1 MQGLTNSDGSVVK
14 KVFKRFL
21 SGVNSQFLGS
31 GGGSLLALCWLLS
44 SGQIQAATYSWDGNG
59 TPNASGNW
67 SVTNNWNPD
76 ATTGGPTTGD
86 IATLVDTTANRTV
99 TYDSSATGS
108 LSTLNFNQAT
118 AGVTNTLS
126 VQKNLN
132 VAGAVTLAAAGG
144 TEQIVI
150 GSTSTAAY
158 TFTPTSGLTLNS
170 GGELVMTATG
180 NGTTGFN
187 SAGTGGTGTLTIA
200 GGALTIAGTTGTSSG
215 TSAASTLSMGLTMSS
230 GNLTIANNTGITD
243 RRLLLQGAV
252 NVSGGAVSTT
262 GGATSILFT
271 TASPII
277 WNPTTF
283 DTDLTLEM
291 NLAGAQSL
299 TTDKTISTFRAR
311 ETGVKTLT
319 STATGNGIGQLQL
332 FDNNSGVAN
341 SRTTI
346 RLGSD
351 LKLTNGAAMPAAQ
364 SFGNT
369 HQLGRIDLG
378 IDTAGYTLD
387 LSGGA
392 SSGVW
397 TPNASTQSGVTST
410 VWTLSGAGAIKANA
424 FNFTTAGVTTD
435 VASGTVL
442 LASGGNSVANNLGGT
457 GTIDPNSVFRYSGT
471 AASGTPA
478 TLTSSRNLGDI
489 EVTSGALRMLTAS
502 AGTVQ
507 DLRVSGGTFNLDAN
521 NGRTFTTIS
530 LTGGTLANG
539 TFATAETDYTGLA
552 TGTVSGILTG
562 ANKKLIKDSAGTLTL
577 SGNNSFTGAVQ
588 IKSGTLALAP
598 GYVIAGNDVNVMGG
612 TLDLG
617 NQNLNKFNVTLT
629 SDGVITNGSILRTSA
644 TSYNW
649 SDGTVAANLT
659 TTGTGAIN
667 LTKSGSGTVV
677 LSGSTDYVGTT
688 TISGGTLQVGNGGA
702 SGRLGSGNVLNNG
715 TLAFSRSDDFTLAN
729 SISGSGSLLKQGA
742 NSLTLSAN
750 NGYTGATAV
759 SSGTLVVQSGGSIGS
774 SLLTTVGTGAHLK
787 VNGTAGAVSIAG
799 TLSGSGTVGAMTLS
813 SGGTLAAGNSPGLL
827 RAASAT
833 WNPGATFQFEI
844 SNANGTAGSDW
855 DLFSVNGNLD
865 MTTIAASSQ
874 MNLSLL
880 SLSLANYDPNTNYS
894 WVFAKAASL
903 TGTESWASGL
913 DVTDRFAINSSGFNG
928 GVLPDKGF
936 KVMTGTEG
944 GLATLSVV
952 AVPEPSTHSLLLIGG
967 GLTAVLFRRRIGK
980 RT

>member
-1 MQGLTNSDGSVVK
+1 MVLFVIMMKERIISLFRGTL
-14 KVFKRFL
+14 
-21 SGVNSQFLGS
+21 FLG
-31 GGGSLLALCWLLS
+31 GLFYLS
-44 SGQIQAATYSWDGNG
+44 NAGYCATYSWDGNG
-59 TPNASGNW
+59 TPDASGNW

-108 LSTLNFNQAT
+108 LSTLNFDQAT

-126 VQKNLN
+126 VQKNLT
-132 VAGAVTLAAAGG
+132 VAGAVTLAASGG

-187 SAGTGGTGTLTIA
+187 STGTGGTGTLTIA
-200 GGALTIAGTTGTSSG
+200 GGTLTIAGTTGTSSG

-230 GNLTIANNTGITD
+230 GNLTIANNTGVTD
-243 RRLLLQGAV
+243 RRLLIQGAV

-262 GGATSILFT
+262 GGATSIQFT

-299 TTDKTISTFRAR
+299 TTDKTISAFRAR

-369 HQLGRIDLG
+369 HELGRIDLG

-397 TPNASTQSGVTST
+397 TPNAGTSTGVTST

-424 FNFTTAGVTTD
+424 FNFNTNGVTTD

-457 GTIDPNSVFRYSGT
+457 GTIDANSVFRYSGT

-489 EVTSGALRMLTAS
+489 EVTSGALKMLNAS

-507 DLRVSGGTFNLDAN
+507 DLRVSGGTFDLDAN

-629 SDGVITNGSILRTSA
+629 SGGVITNGSILRTSA

-688 TISGGTLQVGNGGA
+688 TISGGTLQVGNGGS

-715 TLAFSRSDDFTLAN
+715 TLAFSRSDDFTITN
-729 SISGSGSLLKQGA
+729 SISGSGSLVK
-742 NSLTLSAN
+742 
-750 NGYTGATAV
+750 NG
-759 SSGTLVVQSGGSIGS
+759 
-774 SLLTTVGTGAHLK
+774 VGIL
-787 VNGTAGAVSIAG
+787 
-799 TLSGSGTVGAMTLS
+799 TLSGSNAYTGNTLVNEGS
-813 SGGTLAAGNSPGLL
+813 LDLQ
-827 RAASAT
+827 
-833 WNPGATFQFEI
+833 GATFTSANINVENAAALVLSAVSTKQI
-844 SNANGTAGSDW
+844 SNNIN
-855 DLFSVNGNLD
+855 FSSGAMVEVTGQPVGD
-865 MTTIAASSQ
+865 AVK
-874 MNLSLL
+874 LL
-880 SLSLANYDPNTNYS
+880 ET
-894 WVFAKAASL
+894 
-903 TGTESWASGL
+903 TGTITGSPTLKNS
-913 DVTDRFAINSSGFNG
+913 VTDYNLVTTSKEINLVKNT
-928 GVLPDKGF
+928 P
-936 KVMTGTEG
+936 
-944 GLATLSVV
+944 TLSAFATWLAGQEINPANV
-952 AVPEPSTHSLLLIGG
+952 SKYLIGG
-967 GLTAVLFRRRIGK
+967 ASTINGVSEQPVVISDSTYLILSAVIRTSDGRGGVVGQWVTDLSEFATLNPGQNEVVGSPSNDQDGLVAGFQRQVFKIDKSNGPNRLFLRLK
-980 RT
+980 ATYTPAQ